1 LPLIPFIVAINRISI
16 SLDLDVYFN
25 YNEAMYAEIILSKT
39 TPKLDKIY
47 HYKIPADLEKKLSI
61 GHQVLIPFGNRKTI
75 GYVVGFVA
83 QTEVPAA
90 QLKDILGI
98 KTEIPLFK
106 PEALKLAKWMTEY
119 YGCFFISAL
128 RAVMPPGTA
137 QKEKRKK

>member
-1 LPLIPFIVAINRISI
+1 MF
-16 SLDLDVYFN
+16 
-25 YNEAMYAEIILSKT
+25 AEVILSKT

-47 HYKIPADLEKKLSI
+47 HYKIPAELEKKLTI
-61 GHQVLIPFGNRKTI
+61 GHQVLIPFGNRKAV
-75 GYVVGFVA
+75 GYVVGFVN
-83 QTEVPAA
+83 QTEVPAP

-98 KTEIPLFK
+98 KTETPLFK